1 MNSALVLNDRYRLV
15 EPVATGGMG
24 EVWAA
29 RDEAAG
35 RLVAVKLLRDDL
47 PEDVAA
53 RERMAAE
60 AEYASRLRHEGIARV
75 YDHGTHRGRAYLVME
90 LVRGEPLAAVL
101 ARVGRLTA
109 WRTLDLVAQAARALA
124 AAHRAGI
131 VHRDVKPD
139 NLLVTADGTVK
150 ITDFGIARGP
160 KPACVTAA
168 GRVMGSAHYL
178 SPEQATGQELTP
190 AVDLYALGVVAYE
203 CLAGRVPFDGDT
215 TVDMALKHVR
225 EVPPPL
231 PDDVPADVRALVSAL
246 LSKDPAERFGGD
258 AHRVAERAAAL
269 RDTLPAPDAPSGSAT
284 ARSDAPGVRT
294 GVSRE
299 TSALRQD
306 PAASSDAS
314 RSAASGAQDAAAGT
328 QAFDNGSYSTRDG
341 GRNGSCGAV
350 PARSSTGAHG
360 AAEAARSASGGSRS
374 TSRSTRISGDALGGS
389 RTGGAWVRPQ
399 RVQSSR
405 GDAPRLPR
413 GSPKAVRGSPQS
425 LRGSSGN
432 PGEPR
437 RASGAPN
444 GSPEFD
450 HSMTPGTLRL
460 GNRTGQGRTAPAH
473 RTRAGAPIRG
483 PSGPGG
489 PVPEGSVLAGSGS
502 HGARPEGLVSVRPI
516 RDDREPHP
524 RLRPGSTTPYRS
536 ASPSEKPTTDP
547 TGAATSPPNPA
558 PVPTGEDHDS
568 VNSEPGSLAGPSR
581 GARF

>member
-29 RDEAAG
+29 RDEVAG
-35 RLVAVKLLRDDL
+35 RPVAVKLLRDDL

-75 YDHGTHRGRAYLVME
+75 YDHGTHRGRTYLVME

-131 VHRDVKPD
+131 VHRDVKPG

-160 KPACVTAA
+160 QPACLTAA

-190 AVDLYALGVVAYE
+190 AVDLYALGVVAYQ

-215 TVDMALKHVR
+215 TVDIALKHVR

-231 PDDVPADVRALVSAL
+231 PDDVPADVRALVAAL
-246 LSKDPAERFGGD
+246 LSKNPAERFGGD
-258 AHRVAERAAAL
+258 ADRAAERAAAL
-269 RDTLPAPDAPSGSAT
+269 RDTSPSPDAPSGSAT
-284 ARSDAPGVRT
+284 SDASGVPT

-299 TSALRQD
+299 TSALRHD
-306 PAASSDAS
+306 SAASPRPSEGRSGAS
-314 RSAASGAQDAAAGT
+314 RSARDGAAGP
-328 QAFDNGSYSTRDG
+328 QAFDNGSRDAVR
-341 GRNGSCGAV
+341 GR
-350 PARSSTGAHG
+350 PSTGAPG

-389 RTGGAWVRPQ
+389 RAGGAWVRPQ
-399 RVQSSR
+399 SAQISR
-405 GDAPRLPR
+405 GDMPRLPR

-425 LRGSSGN
+425 LRGSSGS

-437 RASGAPN
+437 RASGAPS

-489 PVPEGSVLAGSGS
+489 PVPEGSVAAGSGS

-524 RLRPGSTTPYRS
+524 RLRAGSTTPYRS
-536 ASPSEKPTTDP
+536 ASPSQKPTTDP
-547 TGAATSPPNPA
+547 TGAAPGPPNPA
-558 PVPTGEDHDS
+558 PVPTGRTTTPSTPSPDPSQALRGGLGSEDK
-568 VNSEPGSLAGPSR
+568 V
-581 GARF
+581 